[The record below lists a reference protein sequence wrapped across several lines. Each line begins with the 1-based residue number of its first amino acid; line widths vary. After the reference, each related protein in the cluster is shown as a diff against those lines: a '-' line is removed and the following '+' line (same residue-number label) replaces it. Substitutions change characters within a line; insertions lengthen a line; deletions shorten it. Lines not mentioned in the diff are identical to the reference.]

1 MTKWLKGE
9 GLTFDDVLLV
19 PQRSEVLP
27 TEVEIG
33 TRFSR
38 HIKLNI
44 PLVSA
49 AMDTVTEHRL
59 AVALAREGGMGVI
72 HKNLTIEEQASEVD
86 RVKRS
91 ESGMVSNPISLS
103 PEHLLIDALALMRK
117 FSISGI
123 PITDP
128 NGHLVGI
135 ITNRDM
141 VFEKDHTKKV
151 GAVMT
156 KENLITAP
164 VGTTLD
170 EASQIL
176 HRHRIEKLPIVDKK
190 GMLKGL
196 FTVKDVMK
204 KEKHPN
210 ACKDSQGR
218 LRVAAAIGVS
228 GDYLERAE
236 ALVAAGVDALV
247 IDTAHGHSIGV
258 IGAVK
263 KVKAKFPKVDVV
275 AGNVATAEA
284 TRDLIRAGVDAVKI
298 GIGPGSI
305 CTTRVIAGVGVPQLT
320 AVMEAKSVAL
330 KHKIPIIADGGIK
343 YSGDIVKALA
353 AGADCIMIGN
363 IFAGTEESPGETI
376 LLQGRSY
383 KVYRGM
389 GSLGAMRKGSAD
401 RYFQEKNTEE
411 KKFVPEGIEGRI
423 PYKGPLADTVYQLIG
438 GLKSGM
444 GYCGAANLKALQ
456 QKATFVRITNAGL
469 KESHVHDVVIT
480 KEAPNY
486 EVERG

>member
-27 TEVEIG
+27 NEVEIG

-72 HKNLTIEEQASEVD
+72 HKNLSVEEQASEVD

-103 PEHLLIDALALMRK
+103 PEHLLTDALVMMRK

-128 NGHLVGI
+128 GGRLVGI
-135 ITNRDM
+135 ITNRDL
-141 VFEKDHTKKV
+141 VFEKDHTKKI

-170 EASQIL
+170 EASKIL
-176 HRHRIEKLPIVDKK
+176 HKHRIEKLPIVDKK

-218 LRVAAAIGVS
+218 LRVAAAIGVA
-228 GDYLERAE
+228 GDYLDRAQ
-236 ALVAAGVDALV
+236 ALVDAGVDALV
-247 IDTAHGHSIGV
+247 IDTAHGHSVGV
-258 IGAVK
+258 INAVK
-263 KVKAKFPKVDVV
+263 KVKAKFPKVDLV

-284 TRDLIRAGVDAVKI
+284 TRELIRAGVDAVKI

-320 AVMEAKSVAL
+320 AVMEARAVAL

>member
-1 MTKWLKGE
+1 MAKWLKGE

-27 TEVEIG
+27 TDVEISS
-33 TRFSR
+33 RFSR

-59 AVALAREGGMGVI
+59 AIALAREGGMGVI
-72 HKNLTIEEQASEVD
+72 HKNLAIDEQASEVD

-103 PEHLLIDALALMRK
+103 PEHLLIDALAMMRK

-141 VFEKDHTKKV
+141 VFEKDHTKKI

-156 KENLITAP
+156 KENLITAT
-164 VGTTLD
+164 VGTSLD
-170 EASQIL
+170 EASKIL
-176 HRHRIEKLPIVDKK
+176 HQHRIEKLPIVDKR
-190 GMLKGL
+190 GLLKGL

-204 KEKHPN
+204 REKHPN

-247 IDTAHGHSIGV
+247 IDTAHGHSAGV

-263 KVKAKFPKVDVV
+263 KVKAKFAKVDVV

-330 KHKIPIIADGGIK
+330 KYKIPIIADGGIK

>member
-27 TEVEIG
+27 NEVEIG

-72 HKNLTIEEQASEVD
+72 HKNLAIEEQASEVD

-103 PEHLLIDALALMRK
+103 PEHLLTDALAMMRK

-128 NGHLVGI
+128 GGRLLGI

-141 VFEKDHTKKV
+141 VFEKDHTKKI

-170 EASQIL
+170 EASRIL

-190 GMLKGL
+190 GMLRGL

-258 IGAVK
+258 INAVK
-263 KVKAKFPKVDVV
+263 KVKAKFPKVDLV

-284 TRDLIRAGVDAVKI
+284 TRELIRAGVDAVKI

-320 AVMEAKSVAL
+320 AVMEARAVAL

>member
-1 MTKWLKGE
+1 MPRWFKGE

-19 PQRSEVLP
+19 PQKSEVLP
-27 TEVEIG
+27 RDTQID

-38 HIKLNI
+38 HIRLNI

-49 AMDTVTEHRL
+49 AMDTVTEYRL
-59 AVALAREGGMGVI
+59 AIALAREGGLGVI
-72 HKNLTIEEQASEVD
+72 HKNLTIEEQASQVD

-91 ESGMVSNPISLS
+91 ESGMVTNPISLS
-103 PEHLLIDALALMRK
+103 PDHLLSDAQAMMRE

-123 PITDP
+123 PITDKS
-128 NGHLVGI
+128 GLLVGI

-141 VFEKDHTKKV
+141 VFEKDHTKKI
-151 GAVMT
+151 GGVMT
-156 KENLITAP
+156 RENLVTAP
-164 VGTTLD
+164 VGTSLE
-170 EASQIL
+170 EASRIL
-176 HRHRIEKLPIVDKK
+176 HQHRIEKLPIVDKK

-218 LRVAAAIGVS
+218 LRVAAAIGVA
-228 GDYLERAE
+228 GDYMERA
-236 ALVAAGVDALV
+236 DALV
-247 IDTAHGHSIGV
+247 SAGTDALVVDTAHGHSAGV

-263 KVKAKFPKVDVV
+263 KVKASFGKVDVV

-284 TRDLIRAGVDAVKI
+284 TRELIRAGADAVKI

-305 CTTRVIAGVGVPQLT
+305 CTTRVVAGVGVPQLT
-320 AVMEAKSVAL
+320 AVMEARSVAA
-330 KHKIPIIADGGIK
+330 KARVPIIADGGVK

-363 IFAGTEESPGETI
+363 LFAGTEESPGETI

-389 GSLGAMRKGSAD
+389 GSLGAMRQGSAD
-401 RYFQEKNTEE
+401 RYFQEKGAED

-423 PYKGPLADTVYQLIG
+423 PYKGPLADTVYQLVG
-438 GLKSGM
+438 GLRSGM

-456 QKATFVRITNAGL
+456 ERATFVRITHAGL
-469 KESHVHDVVIT
+469 RESHVHDVVIT

>member
-1 MTKWLKGE
+1 MAKWLKGE

-19 PQRSEVLP
+19 PQRSEILP
-27 TEVEIG
+27 KEVEIG
-33 TRFSR
+33 TRFTR

-59 AVALAREGGMGVI
+59 AIALAREGGIGVI

-103 PEHLLIDALALMRK
+103 PEHLLTDALAMMRE

-128 NGHLVGI
+128 SGHLVGI

-141 VFEKDHTKKV
+141 VFEKDHSKKI
-151 GAVMT
+151 GGVMT
-156 KENLITAP
+156 RENLITAP

-170 EASQIL
+170 EASKIL
-176 HRHRIEKLPIVDKK
+176 HQHRIEKLPIVDKK

-228 GDYLERAE
+228 GDYLDRAE
-236 ALVAAGVDALV
+236 ALVNAGVDALV

-263 KVKAKFPKVDVV
+263 KVKAKFPRTEVV

-284 TRDLIRAGVDAVKI
+284 TRELIRAGVDAVKI

-305 CTTRVIAGVGVPQLT
+305 CTTRVVAGVGVPQLT
-320 AVMEAKSVAL
+320 AVMEAKSVAI
-330 KHKIPIIADGGIK
+330 KNKIPIIADGGIK

-363 IFAGTEESPGETI
+363 LFAGTEESPGETI

-401 RYFQEKNTEE
+401 RYFQEKTSEE

-423 PYKGPLADTVYQLIG
+423 PYKGPLADTVYQLMG
-438 GLKSGM
+438 GLRSGM

-456 QKATFVRITNAGL
+456 AKATFVKITNAGL